1 MANQPK
7 KYQKFVATAATA
19 TLVASAIVPV
29 ASAKSFTDTDSLAE
43 VTKAELDRAVELG
56 LMSGIGNEFQPYV
69 YMNRG
74 QVAKALAKYIAGQ
87 DDQTI
92 AEYYETNELA
102 NNVKAFDDVPAS
114 TKDQELYQASLIVKH
129 AGVFTGL
136 NNKLS
141 PASEISR
148 QHMAKV
154 LVNAFGLE
162 ATDEEVEIKDL
173 DKAVAEHRD
182 NIVILAQNGVTLPV
196 EGMFKPADS
205 VKRIQ
210 MASFL
215 VRAYDAV
222 AETTPAIDSVK
233 SIDKDTV
240 QVVLNTEVD
249 AVKAENF
256 TIEGGKVVSAE
267 LDKDN
272 KTVTLKVSGLKY
284 DTKYTVKADK
294 ISVDGEDTDFGS
306 KEFTTVAAS
315 VMSSIKIEAA
325 DAAVTADGADN
336 TVVTFSILDKNGNVD
351 TNANNM
357 VLAIESTFGNLANNR
372 VTIKNGVGKVVLS
385 SEFSSQDVVSRVT
398 AQVIEASGDY
408 KEQIGKLVGE
418 GTVNFKAS
426 GAALDPNAITFSDAE
441 SNQADRVV
449 LYFDKA
455 VAPQTFVKFN
465 ETKGEFVT
473 KDSKYKDEKGKFIK
487 KQVMKDNVNVVVTQ
501 DGKEREILGFDEID
515 GNPRAIEVI
524 LAKEDV
530 LRDNAK
536 VQVKASIGKTN
547 NDVEFNLTDARQP
560 EMTNITPNGLR
571 GVTIKFSESVHS
583 GNFTIDGLYTAKD
596 FDVKYGEFNAAK
608 GDDHRD
614 QAELTLKKSNKK
626 EDRYFKA
633 GQHSL
638 TVTNLTDFAGL
649 SDKANVSSTQTLPF
663 VIEADTSA
671 PTATVKVESPEQ
683 FRVTFDKIVDN
694 EAAAKLFTDAFRVY
708 DKDAKKYVKP
718 SELTVDGKAVFA
730 KTPVF
735 AVQEFEGTAH
745 DEFVVELTEDWTQL
759 LANKQDAYYNY
770 DFAFEIK
777 KDAFENVANG
787 ITNSEFELHLSYTGS
802 KLTEA
807 DNVSPTITAI
817 DETSSDNTY
826 IVTMD
831 EPVKLPG
838 KDNAG
843 DTINTQQGQLPAI
856 QVEFQGKDENG
867 KHVAVKGEL
876 GHLLTDV
883 EANKVYADNK
893 GEDVSFYVST
903 GKGKETLTDLVNKGY
918 STEWKVV
925 VRSISDDVGNTAA
938 TLTKDFK
945 VSPTANSQFYFVSP
959 DNDKELNKTLA
970 QKVIAYDNTT
980 GKDYLDITF
989 SKAVVNTGGINDLT
1003 SQYNWTLNGKQLE
1016 NVESIKVYDTDN
1028 NTKNGYER
1036 VVITFN
1042 DANVLKATQANNV
1055 VAVNK
1060 NLVSKDGSQ
1069 LVGKNEIVA
1078 LTQAGQPNFTQT
1090 PQPGTGY
1097 VVGDF
1102 SPVLT
1107 TNPVGGAT
1115 ILTIERANL
1124 PAALQAVEEFEVVL
1138 DGKKLG
1144 TLGVN
1149 EFDNKKV
1156 FGDFDKA
1163 ISQEDLKKATL
1174 VPVGGT
1180 PTPAPGV
1187 TGQAL
1192 ADAGAITFVVNP
1204 VTTNTIA
1211 TVDTT
1216 KLPADLAG
1224 ATQLNVVVNGAV
1236 VGTLVPNEYD
1246 ATKLYAELKLKEA
1259 DIKNATFT
1267 K

>member
-114 TKDQELYQASLIVKH
+114 TKDQELYQASLIVKD

-196 EGMFKPADS
+196 NGMFKPADS

-272 KTVTLKVSGLKY
+272 QTVTLKVSGLKY

-306 KEFTTVAAS
+306 KEFTTVEAS

-385 SEFSSQDVVSRVT
+385 SEFSSQDMTARVT

-426 GAALDPNAITFSDAE
+426 GAALDPNAITFADAE

-473 KDSKYKDEKGKFIK
+473 KDSKSKDEKGKFIK
-487 KQVMKDNVNVVVTQ
+487 KQVMKDNVNVVITQ

-718 SELTVDGKAVFA
+718 SELKVDGKAVFA

-883 EANKVYADNK
+883 DANKVYADNK

-959 DNDKELNKTLA
+959 DNNKELNKTLA

-1042 DANVLKATQANNV
+1042 DANVLKSTQANNV
-1055 VAVNK
+1055 IAVNK

-1078 LTQAGQPNFTQT
+1078 LTQAGQPNFTEVPT
-1090 PQPGTGY
+1090 PGTGY

-1102 SPVLT
+1102 SPKFDN
-1107 TNPVGGAT
+1107 NPVTGEI
-1115 ILTIERANL
+1115 ILSIDRVNL
-1124 PAALQAVEEFEVVL
+1124 PVAQQGVEKFDVML
-1138 DGKKLG
+1138 DGKKIG
-1144 TLGVN
+1144 TVEVN
-1149 EFDNKKV
+1149 EFKTTELVGEFPKTLTQD
-1156 FGDFDKA
+1156 
-1163 ISQEDLKKATL
+1163 QLKKATL
-1174 VPVGGT
+1174 APVGGT
-1180 PTPAPGV
+1180 PAQTTVQSLVDAGGV
-1187 TGQAL
+1187 TFL
-1192 ADAGAITFVVNP
+1192 TNP
-1204 VTTNTIA
+1204 VTGKVVFNVEKA
-1211 TVDTT
+1211 
-1216 KLPADLAG
+1216 KLTGDLAG
-1224 ATQLNVVVNGAV
+1224 AT
-1236 VGTLVPNEYD
+1236 
-1246 ATKLYAELKLKEA
+1246 ELKLVVDGKVVATVKENQFNQNFLSS
-1259 DIKNATFT
+1259 DVHGLTEEQIKAGTLT